1 MQSSETEGGAVQ
13 EFENGLAGLVTITAI
28 GEVRDAEGNLI
39 SAEPYTTTVEMTY
52 GEYLE
57 MLAGPG
63 EQE

>member
-1 MQSSETEGGAVQ
+1 MQ